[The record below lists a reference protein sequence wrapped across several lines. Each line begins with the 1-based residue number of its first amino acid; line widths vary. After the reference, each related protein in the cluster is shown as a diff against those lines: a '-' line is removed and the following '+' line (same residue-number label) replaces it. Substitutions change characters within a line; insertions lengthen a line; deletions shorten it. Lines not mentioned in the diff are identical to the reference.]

1 MGEQEVH
8 TVKNKQCK
16 YIFVTG
22 GVLSGVGKGITAA
35 SLGAIIKAKGY
46 NVTIQKCDPYLNV
59 DARWI
64 DPTEHGER
72 FVTHDGAVTDLDL
85 GHYERFLDIETN
97 KYSTAL
103 AGSIYKE
110 LIDRERGGG
119 FNGKTVQVMPHF
131 TDLVQA
137 RIERSSRG
145 SDVHIVEIGGTVG
158 DYESLAFVEAIR
170 LFGNRVG
177 RKNCLYINVVYV
189 PWINTSKELKTKPAQ
204 NALKDLRG
212 FGIIPDVVCVRTEK
226 PAPREI
232 CEKIAVFSGISSN
245 AVVNLPDTESVY
257 DVPFNVLKSGV
268 LNILNEFL
276 GDRREPD
283 MSKWQ
288 EFSECRAKK
297 YRKTVRVGL
306 VAKDEGSADM
316 HLSINE
322 ALKAAAAWNEV
333 NIEINYIDP
342 EKYTKRDL
350 VAVHGLIMPDSNR
363 TNGAEG
369 RIKIANYA
377 LENNKPYLGI
387 AAGLS
392 VAVVAAARRGG
403 LKRAISEEF
412 VENIR
417 ENVVYKVSRPKETDG
432 TERLG
437 DFVVNLEEESL
448 VAEIYGE
455 KQVVERHHSA
465 YEVNKDFLEEI
476 EEGGLKV
483 SGWSERGNFVEF
495 VEAPK
500 HKFFVATQ
508 GHPEFKSRP
517 LRVHPLFM
525 NFLKSLR

>member
-1 MGEQEVH
+1 M
-8 TVKNKQCK
+8 
-16 YIFVTG
+16 
-22 GVLSGVGKGITAA
+22 
-35 SLGAIIKAKGY
+35 
-46 NVTIQKCDPYLNV
+46 
-59 DARWI
+59 
-64 DPTEHGER
+64 
-72 FVTHDGAVTDLDL
+72 
-85 GHYERFLDIETN
+85 
-97 KYSTAL
+97 
-103 AGSIYKE
+103 
-110 LIDRERGGG
+110 
-119 FNGKTVQVMPHF
+119 
-131 TDLVQA
+131 
-137 RIERSSRG
+137 
-145 SDVHIVEIGGTVG
+145 
-158 DYESLAFVEAIR
+158 
-170 LFGNRVG
+170 
-177 RKNCLYINVVYV
+177 
-189 PWINTSKELKTKPAQ
+189 
-204 NALKDLRG
+204 
-212 FGIIPDVVCVRTEK
+212 
-226 PAPREI
+226 
-232 CEKIAVFSGISSN
+232 
-245 AVVNLPDTESVY
+245 
-257 DVPFNVLKSGV
+257 
-268 LNILNEFL
+268 
-276 GDRREPD
+276 D

-500 HKFFVATQ
+500 HKFCMTQ